1 MFSLSQVVVS
11 ALVGAVLSYI
21 AVGLYSRW
29 SNVQVSVTDTV
40 LVALTVGISIL
51 VWREA
56 GNTPALND
64 DPIPLVSPNDVLC
77 PVLTYVSLGLL
88 AAFRTTI
95 AGPQWPRLRAL
106 LTLLSLV
113 VNVATI

>member
-1 MFSLSQVVVS
+1 MFSLAQVFIS
-11 ALVGAVLSYI
+11 TLVGVILSY
-21 AVGLYSRW
+21 L
-29 SNVQVSVTDTV
+29 
-40 LVALTVGISIL
+40 LVALYTRWTKIELNVLDTALVAVTVGLSIL

-56 GNTPALND
+56 GNTASLND

-88 AAFRTTI
+88 AAFRTSI